1 MYELTYRVTTLS
13 GIPVVK
19 LLLLFW
25 VPLFG
30 TYLPERALMDTD
42 TDNVY
47 LKLPGDKMIL
57 RSEAATKKFI
67 QLVVSDFSGTINPN
81 TFNW

>member
-1 MYELTYRVTTLS
+1 
-13 GIPVVK
+13 
-19 LLLLFW
+19 
-25 VPLFG
+25 
-30 TYLPERALMDTD
+30 MDTD